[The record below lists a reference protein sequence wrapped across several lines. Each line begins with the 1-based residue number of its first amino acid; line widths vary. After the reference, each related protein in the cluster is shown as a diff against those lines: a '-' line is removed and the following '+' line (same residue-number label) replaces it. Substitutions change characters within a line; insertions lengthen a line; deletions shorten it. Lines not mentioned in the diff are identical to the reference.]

1 MGKKTSS
8 ADDQPAGGWYYLR
21 TGAPKSGRAGPLTW
35 DELQALAAS
44 GVLWPIDLVLHPIF
58 PEWAEAGQIP
68 GLFPH
73 IVPRAANGRS
83 PSPRRTRY
91 PVTPLS
97 RDQPGER
104 LAYQQAWTAPSPRRR
119 SRVLPFL
126 LPLLV
131 ASIIGGGFALY
142 LTL

>member
-1 MGKKTSS
+1 MGKKTSPTG
-8 ADDQPAGGWYYLR
+8 DPPEAGWHYFR
-21 TGAPKSGRAGPLTW
+21 TGAPRSGRVGPLTW

-58 PEWAEAGQIP
+58 PQWAEAAQIP

-73 IVPRAANGRS
+73 IVPRSSNERG
-83 PSPRRTRY
+83 PSPRRSRSLA
-91 PVTPLS
+91 TPFS
-97 RDQPGER
+97 CEQPGEHIPYE
-104 LAYQQAWTAPSPRRR
+104 LAWTAPAPRRP
-119 SRVLPFL
+119 SRALPFL